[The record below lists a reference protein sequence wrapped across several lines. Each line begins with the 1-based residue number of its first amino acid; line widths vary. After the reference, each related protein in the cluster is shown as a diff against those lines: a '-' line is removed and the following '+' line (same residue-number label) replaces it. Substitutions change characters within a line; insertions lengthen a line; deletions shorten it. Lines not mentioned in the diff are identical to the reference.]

1 MYLYRLKEVEREPS
15 VFVPISECPL
25 PCEKGFLSVFFLY
38 IFFKAVRVACQ
49 SCKKIT
55 TRLTSDA
62 NDFANA
68 KAMPE
73 RNICSQG
80 K

>member
-15 VFVPISECPL
+15 VFVPISERPL
-25 PCEKGFLSVFFLY
+25 PCEKGFLSVFFFD
-38 IFFKAVRVACQ
+38 IFKAVRVACQ
-49 SCKKIT
+49 SRKKK

-68 KAMPE
+68 KAIPE
-73 RNICSQG
+73 RNLCSQG